1 MSVWQRLVLSVRRNL
16 VAWLA
21 LFFALA
27 GTGIAAGRYIITST
41 SQIKPSVL
49 RELRDGQAVSAAVP
63 KGPKAV
69 IDRIRLTT
77 PTSTVT
83 RPAEAALPI
92 SGGTWT
98 QAVGQVNGIFGRVTF
113 APPQT
118 HCEEDVGARATV
130 TVRLD
135 GLDVASASVPLVRPY
150 GPLITS
156 PLLWTLAFPFYN
168 EGGASW
174 LLDPTAATS
183 HTLEA
188 RATDVCQDGSHFTIK
203 ALEIDVLGFR

>member
-1 MSVWQRLVLSVRRNL
+1 MTRRLLTVIRRDL

-21 LFFALA
+21 LFLALT
-27 GTGIAAGRYIITST
+27 GTGIAASRYIITST
-41 SQIKPSVL
+41 TQIKPSVL

-69 IDRIRLTT
+69 IDRIRLAS
-77 PTSTVT
+77 PTSTV
-83 RPAEAALPI
+83 RLPAEVALPI

-98 QAVGQVNGIFGRVTF
+98 QAAGQVNGIFGRVTVS
-113 APPQT
+113 PPAG

-150 GPLITS
+150 GPPITS
-156 PLLWTLAFPFYN
+156 PLLWKVLSPLFN

-174 LLDPTAATS
+174 LPDPTAATS
-183 HTLEA
+183 HALEA
-188 RATDVCQDGSHFTIK
+188 HATDICEDGSHFTIK